1 MLLECHFDQA
11 CFVAIVGYG
20 DDLGTTGALVQPT
33 RDLLAGAGHPNL
45 DSARISQIHRVRLKL
60 QGSLKVQIS
69 VRNAQ
74 MGR

>member
-11 CFVAIVGYG
+11 SFVAIVGYG
-20 DDLGTTGALVQPT
+20 NDLGTTGALVQPT
-33 RDLLAGAGHPNL
+33 RDLLPGDPNL

-74 MGR
+74 VGG

>member
-33 RDLLAGAGHPNL
+33 RDLLAGAGDPNL
-45 DSARISQIHRVRLKL
+45 DSARISQVYRVRLKL
-60 QGSLKVQIS
+60 QGSLKLQIS

-74 MGR
+74 VGG